1 MFFFP
6 IFFLHFYIMKKYS
19 HNHNMDGQNQW
30 VHNWQTKK
38 KNITVVQIYWPM
50 VENLC
55 PLLQR
60 SKLSEKGKY
69 KII

>member
-1 MFFFP
+1 MFFFFFN
-6 IFFLHFYIMKKYS
+6 IFLHFFFMKKYS

-30 VHNWQTKK
+30 VHNWQTQK
-38 KNITVVQIYWPM
+38 IIVVQIYWPM

>member
-1 MFFFP
+1 
-6 IFFLHFYIMKKYS
+6 
-19 HNHNMDGQNQW
+19 MDGQNQW
-30 VHNWQTKK
+30 AHNWQTQK
-38 KNITVVQIYWPM
+38 IIVVQIYWPM